1 MIDPTKHRQLEE
13 LDTVN
18 LCTQIFT
25 NARNELYLNMH
36 YLDLALSSFGFE
48 ADPALSSVATDG
60 FVIYYRPEWVFAMY
74 KRGRVHINR
83 AFLHMVFHCLFCHL
97 DTRGKRAKDYWN
109 LACDIAMESVIDG
122 LYKKCVHV
130 PPSPYRREL
139 YLRLGKQMPV
149 LTAEGI
155 YDALQNMNLNERQ
168 YERMAE
174 EFLVDDHE
182 LWYEDQTRS
191 QAIPRQ
197 GRWKDNREKMQTEME
212 ARSTET
218 SQNEEDSGLLEQVQ
232 VENRERYDYK
242 AFLRKF
248 AVMKEEMQVDPDSFD
263 YIFYT
268 YGLSLYGNMPLV
280 EPLESK
286 EVSRI
291 EDFVVVIDTSMSC
304 SGDLVRRFLEETYDV
319 LCQSD
324 SYFKKTNIHIIQC
337 DEQVQQDRLITNRE
351 EMEAYMRDFTI
362 IGQGG
367 TDFRP
372 AFEYVNGMIRQGA
385 FHRLKGLLYFTD
397 GEGIYPV
404 KRPVYDTAFVFLKD
418 QYTDISVPAWA
429 MKLIMEPEQLTEGD
443 K

>member
-48 ADPALSSVATDG
+48 ADPTLSSVATDG

-155 YDALQNMNLNERQ
+155 YRHLLRLDLPEYELARLQRT
-168 YERMAE
+168 
-174 EFLVDDHE
+174 FLVDDHG
-182 LWYEDQTRS
+182 LW
-191 QAIPRQ
+191 
-197 GRWKDNREKMQTEME
+197 
-212 ARSTET
+212 
-218 SQNEEDSGLLEQVQ
+218 
-232 VENRERYDYK
+232 
-242 AFLRKF
+242 
-248 AVMKEEMQVDPDSFD
+248 DPD
-263 YIFYT
+263 
-268 YGLSLYGNMPLV
+268 
-280 EPLESK
+280 
-286 EVSRI
+286 
-291 EDFVVVIDTSMSC
+291 
-304 SGDLVRRFLEETYDV
+304 
-319 LCQSD
+319 
-324 SYFKKTNIHIIQC
+324 
-337 DEQVQQDRLITNRE
+337 QQDQEQQKQR
-351 EMEAYMRDFTI
+351 
-362 IGQGG
+362 
-367 TDFRP
+367 
-372 AFEYVNGMIRQGA
+372 
-385 FHRLKGLLYFTD
+385 
-397 GEGIYPV
+397 
-404 KRPVYDTAFVFLKD
+404 
-418 QYTDISVPAWA
+418 
-429 MKLIMEPEQLTEGD
+429 EQLEKQIAALEAKIRKEKQPKKKYELVQELRGMQRKLEGAVIS
-443 K
+443 

>member
-48 ADPALSSVATDG
+48 ADPTLSSVATDG

-83 AFLHMVFHCLFCHL
+83 VFLHMVFHCLFCHL

-174 EFLVDDHE
+174 EFLVDDHSFWD
-182 LWYEDQTRS
+182 LPEDSPKTPMVRQTQWS
-191 QAIPRQ
+191 N
-197 GRWKDNREKMQTEME
+197 NREKVQTEME
-212 ARSTET
+212 TMGN
-218 SQNEEDSGLLEQVQ
+218 QQDEEN
-232 VENRERYDYK
+232 NR
-242 AFLRKF
+242 
-248 AVMKEEMQVDPDSFD
+248 
-263 YIFYT
+263 
-268 YGLSLYGNMPLV
+268 
-280 EPLESK
+280 
-286 EVSRI
+286 
-291 EDFVVVIDTSMSC
+291 ID
-304 SGDLVRRFLEETYDV
+304 GDV
-319 LCQSD
+319 LGAC
-324 SYFKKTNIHIIQC
+324 
-337 DEQVQQDRLITNRE
+337 
-351 EMEAYMRDFTI
+351 FTR
-362 IGQGG
+362 G
-367 TDFRP
+367 
-372 AFEYVNGMIRQGA
+372 VNVFFFG
-385 FHRLKGLLYFTD
+385 FHRENSFCSLVPSGRHPQTAQQRFQCGRCKECEISHRQNAAKLQVPLDDPCDNADGNAVFFIQPRDRKADVILLTGHPGIVAGVCNGVDAVVQADIHNTAAKICDLAGVLALYLTFLQIVYAGFGKRAADICPD
-397 GEGIYPV
+397 G
-404 KRPVYDTAFVFLKD
+404 KML
-418 QYTDISVPAWA
+418 SVLAA
-429 MKLIMEPEQLTEGD
+429 DLLHMD
-443 K
+443 

>member
-48 ADPALSSVATDG
+48 ADPTLSSVATDG

-122 LYKKCVHV
+122 LYMKCVHV

-191 QAIPRQ
+191 QA
-197 GRWKDNREKMQTEME
+197 
-212 ARSTET
+212 
-218 SQNEEDSGLLEQVQ
+218 
-232 VENRERYDYK
+232 
-242 AFLRKF
+242 
-248 AVMKEEMQVDPDSFD
+248 
-263 YIFYT
+263 
-268 YGLSLYGNMPLV
+268 LSL
-280 EPLESK
+280 
-286 EVSRI
+286 
-291 EDFVVVIDTSMSC
+291 
-304 SGDLVRRFLEETYDV
+304 
-319 LCQSD
+319 
-324 SYFKKTNIHIIQC
+324 IHI
-337 DEQVQQDRLITNRE
+337 
-351 EMEAYMRDFTI
+351 
-362 IGQGG
+362 
-367 TDFRP
+367 
-372 AFEYVNGMIRQGA
+372 
-385 FHRLKGLLYFTD
+385 
-397 GEGIYPV
+397 
-404 KRPVYDTAFVFLKD
+404 
-418 QYTDISVPAWA
+418 
-429 MKLIMEPEQLTEGD
+429 
-443 K
+443 

>member
-48 ADPALSSVATDG
+48 ADPTFSSVATDG

-191 QAIPRQ
+191 QADQDRADGKITGRRCRQ
-197 GRWKDNREKMQTEME
+197 RWKPVPRRP
-212 ARSTET
+212 ARMRRIPVCWSRCRWRTGRGMIT
-218 SQNEEDSGLLEQVQ
+218 
-232 VENRERYDYK
+232 K
-242 AFLRKF
+242 HF
-248 AVMKEEMQVDPDSFD
+248 
-263 YIFYT
+263 
-268 YGLSLYGNMPLV
+268 YGNLP
-280 EPLESK
+280 
-286 EVSRI
+286 
-291 EDFVVVIDTSMSC
+291 
-304 SGDLVRRFLEETYDV
+304 
-319 LCQSD
+319 
-324 SYFKKTNIHIIQC
+324 
-337 DEQVQQDRLITNRE
+337 
-351 EMEAYMRDFTI
+351 
-362 IGQGG
+362 
-367 TDFRP
+367 
-372 AFEYVNGMIRQGA
+372 
-385 FHRLKGLLYFTD
+385 
-397 GEGIYPV
+397 
-404 KRPVYDTAFVFLKD
+404 
-418 QYTDISVPAWA
+418 
-429 MKLIMEPEQLTEGD
+429 
-443 K
+443 